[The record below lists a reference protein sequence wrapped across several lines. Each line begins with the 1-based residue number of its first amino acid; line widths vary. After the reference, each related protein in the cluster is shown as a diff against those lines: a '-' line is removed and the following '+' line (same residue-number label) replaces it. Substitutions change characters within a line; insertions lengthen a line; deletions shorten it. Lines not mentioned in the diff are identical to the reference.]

1 MNSKVVT
8 GLMAG
13 VLVTSLG
20 AGSSMVFAHHSGHM
34 QSRHG
39 AYGMGHMGMMGMG
52 PGMMGHMGQMPR
64 MHMGSGIMGMGP
76 LHMLDLSD
84 EQRAELRKIQD
95 NLRKRH
101 WTTMGKIMDEQSEL
115 RELFDSETPGAKVIG
130 AVYGKIFDY
139 RQQMIEEKIEAMN
152 RMRAV
157 LTKEQWEQLKQ
168 MRRGMRGSGHR
179 GMRHGSGM
187 GG

>member
-1 MNSKVVT
+1 
-8 GLMAG
+8 
-13 VLVTSLG
+13 
-20 AGSSMVFAHHSGHM
+20 
-34 QSRHG
+34 
-39 AYGMGHMGMMGMG
+39 
-52 PGMMGHMGQMPR
+52 